1 MSLEKKRVKPIL
13 GDYVVPIFTNLSLL
27 ISCAIVSPK
36 KYFWNDELL
45 SFYLLDDPSFKHM
58 MMALSDKINASP
70 PLYFVLGWLWTKV
83 FTATELSLRMFSS
96 LVICMAC
103 VIVWITLRRTFNFWS
118 ATIGTISIFCLSR
131 ILGLPNEIL
140 YQNAEARFYGLFLAV
155 CSLGLLQFD
164 LLCRKERCSWRSIL
178 ANTCIHTAII
188 QTHIYGFLYSGAI
201 LFAFIIRD
209 RFFKVFR
216 PKVYLSIILSWLS
229 FIPWIGLFINQSDL
243 GKPRFWLTAPSTSLL
258 IRYSIVPSL
267 FLTVLIILSL
277 IIVNKAKDTH
287 FITIFNERFQRSRRE
302 TSLLIFAYSF
312 LGVPAFAWI
321 ISHTLKPIFLD
332 RYIIPT
338 VISWSIIIAYFTSHI
353 IIPFSILIKNDFGRF
368 QLFKFLVNNQ
378 RLLLTTTIAI
388 LIMHPIYYAEKL
400 NQEQFPGSNDE
411 KYGYTDLP
419 IVVEYSHPFLKRFH
433 YSQKRN
439 RYFFIL
445 DWQTALDEA
454 SGLFSAGEY
463 KTMDALKRNYPA
475 LFQNNV
481 VESQDFIKMYK
492 RFLVLDI
499 GEKCTSKDVFCS
511 QWSERR
517 IRSDSKYD
525 IKKLGIIDNM
535 NLLLVESQK

>member
-1 MSLEKKRVKPIL
+1 MIVNKKHTKPISQEYIVTL
-13 GDYVVPIFTNLSLL
+13 CTSLSLL
-27 ISCAIVSPK
+27 ISCAIVSQK

-58 MMALSDKINASP
+58 IMALGDKINNAP
-70 PLYFVLGWLWTKV
+70 PLYFTLGWLWTKV
-83 FTATELSLRMFSS
+83 FTATELSLRIFSS
-96 LVICMAC
+96 LGICVAC
-103 VIVWITLRRTFNFWS
+103 VIVWITLRRTYNFWS
-118 ATIGTISIFCLSR
+118 ATIGTISVFCLSNL
-131 ILGLPNEIL
+131 ILT
-140 YQNAEARFYGLFLAV
+140 QNAEARFYGLFLAA
-155 CSLGLLQFD
+155 CSLGLLQFA
-164 LLCRKERCSWRSIL
+164 LLCGKEKCSWRSIL

-216 PKVYLSIILSWLS
+216 PKVYLSIILSWFS
-229 FIPWIGLFINQSDL
+229 FIPWIGLFLNQSDL

-277 IIVNKAKDTH
+277 IIVSKAKDTH

-332 RYIIPT
+332 RYIIPSF
-338 VISWSIIIAYFTSHI
+338 ISWSIIIAYFTSHI
-353 IIPFSILIKNDFGRF
+353 IIPLSILIKNAFGRF
-368 QLFKFLVNNQ
+368 QLFKLLVNKQ
-378 RLLLTTTIAI
+378 SLLLMTTLTI
-388 LIMHPIYYAEKL
+388 LLMHPIYYAEKL

-419 IVVEYSHPFLKRFH
+419 IAVEYSHPFLKRFH

-454 SGLFSAGEY
+454 SGLASASDY

-481 VESQDFIKMYK
+481 VESQYFIKMYN

-499 GEKCTSKDVFCS
+499 GEKCTYKDVFCS

-517 IRSDSKYD
+517 IRSNSKYD
-525 IKKLGIIDNM
+525 IKKLGVIDEM